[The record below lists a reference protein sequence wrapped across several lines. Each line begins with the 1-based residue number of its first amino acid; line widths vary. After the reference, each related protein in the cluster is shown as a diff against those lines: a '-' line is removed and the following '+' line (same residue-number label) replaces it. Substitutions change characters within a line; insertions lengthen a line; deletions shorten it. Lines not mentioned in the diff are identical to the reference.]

1 MEDYSVMN
9 SAIFFYYLM
18 SNFKEYY
25 MLIVQ
30 ILLV

>member
-1 MEDYSVMN
+1 MEDYSMN
-9 SAIFFYYLM
+9 SAIIFYYLM